1 MKANEYN
8 ILERCISEGVA
19 IGLSRAYKY
28 TETPDRWVIENN
40 VYQAVLH
47 EILVY
52 FNLDNN
58 ENNTIEVS

>member
-1 MKANEYN
+1 MKAHEYN
-8 ILERCISEGVA
+8 ILDRCVSEGVA
-19 IGLSRAYKY
+19 MGLSRAYKH
-28 TETPDRWVIENN
+28 TDAPDKWVIENN

-58 ENNTIEVS
+58 ENNTIEIS